1 MTREMDYHEKQLS
14 QLKLGRK
21 TVAQTTVEEQQR
33 CRTLSYLQ
41 LSSTGAFRKE
51 QLCLKI
57 WNNRG
62 QSRLSL

>member
-33 CRTLSYLQ
+33 CRTLTVIYNFQARVPLERNSC
-41 LSSTGAFRKE
+41 A
-51 QLCLKI
+51 
-57 WNNRG
+57 
-62 QSRLSL
+62 